1 MPKPCRFLLSVNLG
15 VSAIAAVAALL
26 AVTASAAAQAATVW
40 NESVAGDFSNL
51 GTAPTVLALGVGP
64 NLIIGSTGRVGGVVD
79 RDYFSFTVPAGQQLD
94 TLTVMPGTTALGVS
108 GLSFI
113 AIQFGGQV
121 TVNPTGG
128 SPAGLMG
135 YWHFGANDIGSDI
148 LGVMGTS
155 PGAGGFI
162 TPLPAGPY
170 AFWVQ
175 DTGTGTANYR
185 LEFAVTAVPEPAAA
199 WLLLAGLGALALK
212 RRR

>member
-1 MPKPCRFLLSVNLG
+1 MPKPCRFLLSANLG
-15 VSAIAAVAALL
+15 VSAIAALL
-26 AVTASAAAQAATVW
+26 AVTASATAQAATVW

-113 AIQFGGQV
+113 AIQSGGQV